1 MAGRILLDGEDIT
14 KMPSH
19 GIDSVTVPGA
29 VAGWAA
35 MHNRFGKL
43 PWRDLFQPAM
53 YYAENG
59 YAVPEI
65 IHDAWANS
73 YFTDEGKRL
82 FLPNGRA
89 PALGALF
96 RNPDYARTLRLLAE
110 GGPDVFYRGEIGQA
124 LIATSKEL
132 GGTVTAED
140 LAQFTPEWVEPIST
154 EYRGW
159 RVYELPPNGQG
170 MAALSML
177 NIMEQ
182 TPPAPDG
189 PQGTAELH
197 KKIEAMQ
204 LAYADLQ
211 RYLAD
216 PRVSPVPVAGLLSK
230 EYAAKRAKLIDP
242 NKARC
247 DYGPGAPVGS
257 DTTYLTTVDREGNI
271 VSWIN
276 SNYSEFGSGV
286 VVKGMGF
293 PLQNRGAL
301 FVLDPK
307 HPNVLAGHKRP
318 YHTIIPAFMEK
329 GDQHIGFGIMGGA
342 NQPLAH
348 AQFVSNLVD
357 YGMNVQAALSAPR
370 FTVGR
375 GDLCHIP
382 IESRVKPEVIDA
394 LRARGHNLEVRKEY
408 TSLMGRGQAV
418 LHDSSRKMNFGA
430 SDPRADGSAEPE
442 PPELPQ

>member
-1 MAGRILLDGEDIT
+1 MRPFTLFAMTLFVATTAASQDRAYGRSIVVSPKGIVATSHYLASQAGARILAKGGTAVDAAIAANAVLSVTEPMMNGIGGDMFAIYWDAKTGQLSGINASGWAPQALTPEYLRVKDIT

-170 MAALSML
+170 MAA
-177 NIMEQ
+177 Q
-182 TPPAPDG
+182 
-189 PQGTAELH
+189 
-197 KKIEAMQ
+197 AMA
-204 LAYADLQ
+204 L
-211 RYLAD
+211 
-216 PRVSPVPVAGLLSK
+216 VA
-230 EYAAKRAKLIDP
+230 R
-242 NKARC
+242 
-247 DYGPGAPVGS
+247 
-257 DTTYLTTVDREGNI
+257 T
-271 VSWIN
+271 
-276 SNYSEFGSGV
+276 GV
-286 VVKGMGF
+286 VC
-293 PLQNRGAL
+293 NR
-301 FVLDPK
+301 
-307 HPNVLAGHKRP
+307 
-318 YHTIIPAFMEK
+318 
-329 GDQHIGFGIMGGA
+329 
-342 NQPLAH
+342 
-348 AQFVSNLVD
+348 
-357 YGMNVQAALSAPR
+357 AA
-370 FTVGR
+370 
-375 GDLCHIP
+375 
-382 IESRVKPEVIDA
+382 
-394 LRARGHNLEVRKEY
+394 
-408 TSLMGRGQAV
+408 
-418 LHDSSRKMNFGA
+418 
-430 SDPRADGSAEPE
+430 
-442 PPELPQ
+442 